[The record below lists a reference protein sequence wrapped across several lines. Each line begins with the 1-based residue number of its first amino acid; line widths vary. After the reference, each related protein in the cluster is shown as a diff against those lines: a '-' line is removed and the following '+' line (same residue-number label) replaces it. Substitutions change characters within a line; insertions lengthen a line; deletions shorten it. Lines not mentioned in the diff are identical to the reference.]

1 MRYFSTLS
9 ILFFV
14 LTAAAQGQELTSA
27 DEYSQR
33 GIARFEKNDLDGA
46 IADFTKVIEMNG
58 KEWGYKFDA
67 NGKMKGHHEEST
79 EKGEKDEH

>member
-9 ILFFV
+9 ILLFV

-58 KEWGYKFDA
+58 KEQAFCYYFRGMAHYRKGKFQSG
-67 NGKMKGHHEEST
+67 N
-79 EKGEKDEH
+79 